1 MHRHIQKDTW
11 HRSSSL
17 FNHSS
22 SPLPSHSMWDKSITR
37 WRQEEKET
45 HTLLRERGHQVDSSP
60 CQGIYPLPVTMIMIT
75 VSDTGCVMVTVA
87 TLPPDLTLLNASSLL
102 LKSFYLTLGPTH
114 THAKITLHSQKTC
127 TCRAKCRSWLT
138 CKQHLGEK
146 AEQTQSEWTPQS
158 FKRPLAY
165 ISLTNC
171 Y

>member
-1 MHRHIQKDTW
+1 METGRKRNTHAAERERTSGGFK
-11 HRSSSL
+11 S
-17 FNHSS
+17 
-22 SPLPSHSMWDKSITR
+22 LPS
-37 WRQEEKET
+37 
-45 HTLLRERGHQVDSSP
+45 
-60 CQGIYPLPVTMIMIT
+60 IYPLPVTMIMIT

-102 LKSFYLTLGPTH
+102 LKNFYLTLGLTH

-138 CKQHLGEK
+138 CKQHLGER

-158 FKRPLAY
+158 FERPLAY